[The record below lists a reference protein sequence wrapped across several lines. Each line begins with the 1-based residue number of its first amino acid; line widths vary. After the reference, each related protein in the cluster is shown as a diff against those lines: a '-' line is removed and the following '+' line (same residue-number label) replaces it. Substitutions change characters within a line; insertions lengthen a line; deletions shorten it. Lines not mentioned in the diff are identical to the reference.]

1 MAGIA
6 AADQAYTTGDPMRA
20 ARLFLCLPLLA
31 AASGCGWIF
40 THGPPTGHEQL
51 EYIPCTE
58 SDAGPI
64 LDLVWGGLNVLGAIS
79 VAADRSAYDYPD
91 ATIVSGFAWGVIS
104 GFAAASGFKKVSACK
119 SARQALAQRQ
129 AARGMMPVTTTDSG
143 RVVAVVINPA
153 ADTLAVGAERQLT
166 AAAHTSS
173 GATLSNRMFT
183 WSSSNDA
190 IASVTNAGL
199 VRAHAPGSVVI
210 AANSSNVVGTA
221 TIHVTPR

>member
-64 LDLVWGGLNVLGAIS
+64 LDLIWGGLNVLSAIS
-79 VAADRSAYDYPD
+79 AAADRSAYDYPD
-91 ATIVSGFAWGVIS
+91 ATIVSGLAWRVVP
-104 GFAAASGFKKVSACK
+104 GFPAASGLKNVSRCK
-119 SARQALAQRQ
+119 TARQPLSQPP
-129 AARGMMPVTTTDSG
+129 AARGMLP
-143 RVVAVVINPA
+143 
-153 ADTLAVGAERQLT
+153 
-166 AAAHTSS
+166 
-173 GATLSNRMFT
+173 
-183 WSSSNDA
+183 
-190 IASVTNAGL
+190 
-199 VRAHAPGSVVI
+199 
-210 AANSSNVVGTA
+210 
-221 TIHVTPR
+221 